1 MVTEYHVC
9 YSLGQE
15 LSGTLEGSFLAVE
28 GWRSPAGHAF
38 VSLVESLGIEME
50 VVFLAACLPACLPYT
65 LGKKGLVSS
74 C

>member
-1 MVTEYHVC
+1 MVTESRVC

-15 LSGTLEGSFLAVE
+15 SSGTLEGNFLAVE

-38 VSLVESLGIEME
+38 VSPVESSGTEME
-50 VVFLAACLPACLPYT
+50 VVFLAACLPYT